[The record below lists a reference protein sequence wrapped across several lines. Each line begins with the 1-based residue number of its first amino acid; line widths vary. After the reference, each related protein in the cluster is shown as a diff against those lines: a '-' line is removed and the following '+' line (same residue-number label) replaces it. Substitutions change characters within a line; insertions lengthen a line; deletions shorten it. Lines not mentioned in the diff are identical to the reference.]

1 MIEMTS
7 KQRKILEKAAYSLE
21 PVVIVGQNGVTD
33 SLTEKVAQSLEAH
46 ELIKVKFN
54 DFKDDKRE
62 LTENLCNSCGALLV
76 RIIGNIAILYKEQEN
91 PEKRKIKI

>member
-1 MIEMTS
+1 MIEITS
-7 KQRKILEKAAYSLE
+7 KQRKVLEKAAHSLE

-62 LTENLCNSCGALLV
+62 LTDKRCNSCGALLV

>member
-1 MIEMTS
+1 MIEITS
-7 KQRKILEKAAYSLE
+7 KQRKVLEKAAHSLE

-62 LTENLCNSCGALLV
+62 LMTDA
-76 RIIGNIAILYKEQEN
+76 EQ
-91 PEKRKIKI
+91 R

>member
-1 MIEMTS
+1 MIEITS
-7 KQRKILEKAAYSLE
+7 KQRKVLEKAAHSLE

-62 LTENLCNSCGALLV
+62 LTENLCNFCGALLV

-91 PEKRKIKI
+91 PEKRKIK

>member
-1 MIEMTS
+1 MIEITS
-7 KQRKILEKAAYSLE
+7 KQRKVLEKAAHSLE

-62 LTENLCNSCGALLV
+62 LTENLCNSGGALLV